1 MSHVTEGQ
9 RYTIEKMVEQG
20 YRQKDI
26 AEVIG
31 KDKSVVSR
39 EIKRNSDQRNGN
51 YRSVLAQRK
60 YESRK
65 QEKPKAIRFTEEV
78 KAYVEAKLEKKWSPE
93 QISSTMTQECGHKV
107 SHERIYQHIIED
119 KKKGGLLHKNLR
131 RRKKYKKR
139 IGASDYRGKIKDQ
152 KSIND
157 RPVDVEEKTR
167 IGDFEVDLVLGA
179 NHKGALVTINDRKTG
194 FAKIK
199 LVKSK
204 DSKVV
209 AKAIVQALKPY
220 KNHLH
225 TITSDNGKE
234 FAEHK
239 YISEKLG
246 IDFYF
251 AEPYSSWQRGAN
263 ENLNGLIR
271 QYFPKKT
278 SFEQLTWREIKHVEN
293 ALNTRPR
300 KRLKYKTQKRN
311 LI

>member
-131 RRKKYKKR
+131 RRRKYKKR

-179 NHKGALVTINDRKTG
+179 SLIFIFTIFKQNW
-194 FAKIK
+194 FF
-199 LVKSK
+199 
-204 DSKVV
+204 
-209 AKAIVQALKPY
+209 
-220 KNHLH
+220 KN
-225 TITSDNGKE
+225 K
-234 FAEHK
+234 
-239 YISEKLG
+239 ISEKQRFKG
-246 IDFYF
+246 
-251 AEPYSSWQRGAN
+251 SSKGN
-263 ENLNGLIR
+263 C
-271 QYFPKKT
+271 T
-278 SFEQLTWREIKHVEN
+278 SIK
-293 ALNTRPR
+293 AI
-300 KRLKYKTQKRN
+300 QKPPTYNNFR
-311 LI
+311 